1 MNDASRGLGFPVLPM
16 LAALAA
22 LAMAGCQTTRGPVAT
37 GPSASATS
45 GAPVTAMAPVSTGK
59 TVAFESID
67 GPPQPVFAKLVNSLG
82 TGATRRQID
91 VVSRESA
98 ATYRVRG
105 YLAASVEDGK
115 GTVDWAWDV
124 FDDTDRVRVMRVAGT
139 EQVGSGDDVWD
150 QLDQAELDR
159 IAAKGLDGIV
169 AQLADASDGNAAPAQ
184 TSAAPAAHEPAAVD
198 GAVEIAPTEDGSDS
212 VGAAA
217 SAAAADATAI
227 ADAPAALA
235 LAPRS

>member
-1 MNDASRGLGFPVLPM
+1 MNDALRGLGFPVFPALV
-16 LAALAA
+16 ALAA
-22 LAMAGCQTTRGPVAT
+22 LALAGCQTTRGPVAA
-37 GPSASATS
+37 GPSAGGTADARTAAT
-45 GAPVTAMAPVSTGK
+45 APVSTGK

-67 GPPQPVFAKLVNSLG
+67 GPPQPVFTRLVNSLG
-82 TGATRRQID
+82 TGATRRRIE

-139 EQVGSGDDVWD
+139 EEVGSGDDVWD

-169 AQLADASDGNAAPAQ
+169 AQLADASEDPAAPAG
-184 TSAAPAAHEPAAVD
+184 TTAPAAHEPAAAD
-198 GAVEIAPTEDGSDS
+198 APVESEVSGGTQ
-212 VGAAA
+212 A
-217 SAAAADATAI
+217 SAAAEDATAV
-227 ADAPAALA
+227 ADAPEALA